1 MSDNRDANPILK
13 LQDMIIH
20 NNFEKFK
27 EMIES
32 GSIDINQKYDEMG
45 PVNRIILNSKKVIFE
60 FFTIKMVKF

>member
-1 MSDNRDANPILK
+1 MSNNQDTNPILK

-45 PVNRIILNSKKVIFE
+45 PVNRKLS
-60 FFTIKMVKF
+60 